1 MTRRSKVWWVV
12 AVVFSLVNLAGAIFA
27 ALQGEPVHTGI
38 HGGLLL
44 IGGYLVWRLAPK
56 RVAEY

>member
-1 MTRRSKVWWVV
+1 MTRRSRIWFVV
-12 AVVFSLVNLAGAIFA
+12 AVLFSLVNMGGAVFA
-27 ALQGEPVHTGI
+27 ALKGEPVHTGI
-38 HGGLLL
+38 HAGLLL